1 MHHINC
7 ASSTLPIWCSD
18 HGESALKHRSRARLS
33 HSPPHTPSWAESF
46 LTILHTLSWLT
57 LSTDQRLTAPEPSLG
72 LDALPQYSNH
82 SHAQYSILVPW
93 MPPPPKKKRELGGEV
108 GEVAVESNGVGCW
121 SEGKGR
127 VDRCC
132 CQDLSVKTN
141 GCCKDEA
148 SKTLENSDVVN
159 HRPFCVHLCVCVC
172 HVRLVQRACGWM
184 KCMYRCGSRLRP
196 SHMGQCW
203 EIDFSGLWGR
213 QRWICLSD
221 YRRKIANTKR

>member
-1 MHHINC
+1 MLWSWGICSQTPQQSTSKPFSTTHTILSWVLLND
-7 ASSTLPIWCSD
+7 SSHAVLTD
-18 HGESALKHRSRARLS
+18 TEHRSAADGSGAQSRSRWRCLN
-33 HSPPHTPSWAESF
+33 
-46 LTILHTLSWLT
+46 
-57 LSTDQRLTAPEPSLG
+57 TATTHMRNIPSLF
-72 LDALPQYSNH
+72 LEC
-82 SHAQYSILVPW
+82 
-93 MPPPPKKKRELGGEV
+93 PPPKKERELGGEV

-121 SEGKGR
+121 SESKGR

-159 HRPFCVHLCVCVC
+159 HRPFCLHRCVCVC
-172 HVRLVQRACGWM
+172 HVRLVQRARGWM
-184 KCMYRCGSRLRP
+184 KYMYRCGSRLRP

-203 EIDFSGLWGR
+203 EIDFGGLWGR